1 MQVDKIYIIDIV
13 SPLSHPNITPNKH
26 RQFLCVVNTA
36 GSKTGGHVFLISQG
50 MERSRRVSVRKC
62 SGVTPEFQ
70 CEDSE
75 KCTFGQQPSAVF
87 DAAGTL
93 QRHQHPVPKA
103 NTAIEVLQRHLQRY
117 QHPGSDFRNLGKS
130 IYSMIQS
137 NMNQRSQIR
146 IIFGNFTGHFF
157 ITNKPLATN
166 QPSTANSNMLVATV
180 DFCHP
185 HLCCC

>member
-1 MQVDKIYIIDIV
+1 MQGASGYKIYIIDIV

-36 GSKTGGHVFLISQG
+36 GSKTGAHVFLISQG

-93 QRHQHPVPKA
+93 QRHQAH
-103 NTAIEVLQRHLQRY
+103 TAIEVLQRHLQRH
-117 QHPGSDFRNLGKS
+117 QHPGSDFCNLGKT
-130 IYSMIQS
+130 IYSMTQS